1 MAARV
6 RRLAHPDVH
15 VQTPHSRTTHLVS
28 NLEVDLDASGPV
40 AHASFVMAEHR
51 GGVSRWYAGRYLYRL
66 RREVSGLRIALK
78 KVVLV
83 DCDAS
88 FTAMAVYL

>member
-1 MAARV
+1 
-6 RRLAHPDVH
+6 
-15 VQTPHSRTTHLVS
+15 
-28 NLEVDLDASGPV
+28 
-40 AHASFVMAEHR
+40 
-51 GGVSRWYAGRYLYRL
+51 L